1 MPGNHWIFAATNM
14 LIMKRTHLFITL
26 LMAFFTTE
34 IFAQQSQS
42 DTLLLNDLT
51 SFRPQAGN
59 WQIVGDVLIDPRVDP
74 TVHEKPSEPE
84 KKKKKSKNDPIISH
98 PSAIVFQPG
107 KGILLNLNDDTKKD
121 NLVTTWEHGDLEL
134 ELEVMLPK
142 GSNSGIFLQGRYEI
156 QLFDSW
162 GVREPKYSDMGGIYR
177 NWETDPKKFYPGK
190 PPISNSSKAPGLWQ
204 TLKISFRAPR
214 FDGTGKK
221 IANAKF
227 VSVELNGV
235 KIHDNVEVPLLTG
248 SPIENNEKPLGPLMI
263 QGDHGPVAIRNIRYK
278 SMKDLAISISPFA
291 YKTFHGRFKTIAD
304 FMSEKPLSTGTIPEL
319 TYEVVDTDNMY
330 AAIFSG
336 TVTVP
341 EDNTYDFSLVYSGG
355 ARLIVNGQLV
365 IDYQRADGSRDD
377 RGSIPLKAGTYPI
390 EIYNY
395 KDVSWVAPRLALFI
409 KTNNSYQKGF
419 FAYNSNPP
427 DDNPVAPIL
436 INPGNKTKLLRAFV
450 DFNGAKS
457 QRLTHTIGVGD
468 PAGIN
473 YVYDLK
479 TGNIACVWHGNFVD
493 ATPMWHDR
501 GDGSFKPNGAPQFL
515 FIGPSLAALSDP
527 RDAFPVAA
535 NEGDFHSKG
544 YVIEEATG
552 RPIFKYGY
560 KNLDITDKIFP
571 DDSDRIITRQL
582 TVKNAGSLSGLYCK
596 LAEGAGIE
604 LISEGLYVID
614 KRLYV
619 KVLEKGP
626 VIRDSNGK
634 KELILPVTAETISY
648 SIIW

>member
-1 MPGNHWIFAATNM
+1 
-14 LIMKRTHLFITL
+14 MKRTHFFLIL
-26 LMAFFTTE
+26 LMTFFTTKMV
-34 IFAQQSQS
+34 AQQSLS
-42 DTLLLNDLT
+42 DALPLDDLS

-59 WQIVGDVLIDPRVDP
+59 WQIVGDVLIDPRVKP
-74 TVHEKPSEPE
+74 AANEKPIEPE
-84 KKKKKSKNDPIISH
+84 QKKKKSKNDPVINH
-98 PSAIVFQPG
+98 PGAIAFQSG
-107 KGILLNLNDDTKKD
+107 KGILLNINDDIKKD

-142 GSNSGIFLQGRYEI
+142 GSNSGIFLQGRYEV

-162 GVREPKYSDMGGIYR
+162 GVRESKYSDMGGIYR
-177 NWETDPKKFYPGK
+177 NWETDPKKSYPGK
-190 PPISNSSKAPGLWQ
+190 APISNPAKAPGLWQ

-214 FDGTGKK
+214 FDTTGKK
-221 IANAKF
+221 VANAKF

-235 KIHDNVEVPLLTG
+235 KIHDNVEVPQLTG
-248 SPIENNEKPLGPLMI
+248 SAIENYETPKGPLMI
-263 QGDHGPVAIRNIRYK
+263 QGDHGPVAFRNIRYK
-278 SMKDLAISISPFA
+278 TMKDLAISVSPLT
-291 YKTFHGRFKTIAD
+291 YKTFLGRFKTIAD
-304 FMSEKPLSTGTIPEL
+304 FMSEKPVSTGTVPEL
-319 TYEVVDTDNMY
+319 TYEVVDTDNKY

-341 EDNTYDFSLVYSGG
+341 EDNIYDFSLVYSGG
-355 ARLIVNGQLV
+355 ARLIVNNQLV
-365 IDYQRADGSRDD
+365 LDYQRADGSRDD
-377 RGSIPLKAGTYPI
+377 KGSISLKAGTYPI

-395 KDVSWVAPRLALFI
+395 KDVSWVAPRLALFV

-436 INPGNKTKLLRAFV
+436 INPANKTKLLRAFV

-479 TGNIACVWHGNFVD
+479 AGNIACVWHGNFVD

-515 FIGPSLAALSDP
+515 FMGPSLAVLPDERA
-527 RDAFPVAA
+527 AFPVAA
-535 NEGDFHSKG
+535 SDDDFHPKG

-552 RPIFKYGY
+552 RPLFKYVY
-560 KNLDITDKIFP
+560 KNLDVTDKIFP
-571 DDSDRIITRQL
+571 DDGDRIITRQL
-582 TVKNAGSLSGLYCK
+582 SVKNAASLSGLYCK
-596 LAEGAGIE
+596 LAEGNGIE
-604 LISEGLYVID
+604 LISDGLYVID
-614 KRLYV
+614 KRFYLNV
-619 KVLEKGP
+619 PENGL

-634 KELILPVTAETISY
+634 KELILPVTRETISY

>member
-1 MPGNHWIFAATNM
+1 
-14 LIMKRTHLFITL
+14 MKRTHFFLIL
-26 LMAFFTTE
+26 LMTFFTTE
-34 IFAQQSQS
+34 MVAQQSPS
-42 DTLLLNDLT
+42 DMMPLDDL
-51 SFRPQAGN
+51 SGFRTQAGN
-59 WQIVGDVLIDPRVDP
+59 WQIVGDVLIDPRADAAA
-74 TVHEKPSEPE
+74 HEKPVEPE
-84 KKKKKSKNDPIISH
+84 SKKKKSKNDP
-98 PSAIVFQPG
+98 AIDRPNAIHFQPG

-134 ELEVMLPK
+134 SLEVMLPK
-142 GSNSGIFLQGRYEI
+142 GSNSGVFLQGRYEI

-162 GVREPKYSDMGGIYR
+162 GVRAPTYSDMGGIYR

-190 PPISNSSKAPGLWQ
+190 APISNPASAPGLWQ

-214 FDGTGKK
+214 FDASGKK

-235 KIHDNVEVPLLTG
+235 KIHDNVEVPMLTG
-248 SPIENNEKPLGPLMI
+248 SPIENNEKAMGPLMI
-263 QGDHGPVAIRNIRYK
+263 QGDHGPVAFRNIRYK
-278 SMKDLAISISPFA
+278 AMKDLTISVSPFT

-304 FMSEKPLSTGTIPEL
+304 FMSEKPLSTGTVPEL
-319 TYEVVDTDNMY
+319 TYEVVDTDNLY

-336 TVTVP
+336 TVSVP

-355 ARLIVNGQLV
+355 ARLIVNNQL
-365 IDYQRADGSRDD
+365 ILDYQRADGSRDD
-377 RGSIPLKAGTYPI
+377 NGSIPLKAGTYPI

-409 KTNNSYQKGF
+409 KTDDSYKKSF

-436 INPGNKTKLLRAFV
+436 INPTNKTKLLRAFV
-450 DFNGAKS
+450 DFNGVKS

-479 TGNIACVWHGNFVD
+479 AGNIACVWHGDFVD

-515 FIGPSLAALSDP
+515 FMGPSLALLRDQRDP
-527 RDAFPVAA
+527 FPAVA
-535 NEGDFHSKG
+535 NENDFHTKG

-552 RPIFKYGY
+552 RPLFKYVY
-560 KNLDITDKIFP
+560 KNLDISDKIFP
-571 DDSDRIITRQL
+571 DDSNRIITRQL
-582 TVKNAGSLSGLYCK
+582 SVKNPGSVPGLYYK
-596 LAEGAGIE
+596 LAEGTGIE
-604 LISEGLYVID
+604 LISDGLYVID
-614 KRLYV
+614 KRFYLNV
-619 KVLEKGP
+619 PENGL

-634 KELILPVTAETISY
+634 KELILPVTKETISY